1 MLLKHLR
8 QLIRKNRRAMPL
20 RVTANVSEKFLR
32 AWYNE
37 AFFEFKDNGESFVA
51 RIFGQWIG
59 NKPTTIWDVGA
70 NTGQWALE
78 VKSIIPT
85 AKIHCFEII
94 PTILSQL
101 KSNVSIHKH
110 ILVHDFGL
118 SDTQNTLIAHW
129 NPEYDQTSSISPRF
143 GSKYIQGPTT
153 ATTCRVNAAD
163 LVFESLGAPAFLK
176 IDVEGHEPAVL
187 RGAQKMLAS
196 SDGPVIIQVEYGD
209 TFIPSGSTLKELYT
223 LLEPHGFAIGRLY
236 PNHVEFKNYS
246 FSDDHFRM
254 GNYIAV
260 RHEGLKALLI

>member
-1 MLLKHLR
+1 MKPCKKASIRRTRIVSDASVSMLLKHLR

-110 ILVHDFGL
+110 NLYM
-118 SDTQNTLIAHW
+118 T
-129 NPEYDQTSSISPRF
+129 
-143 GSKYIQGPTT
+143 
-153 ATTCRVNAAD
+153 
-163 LVFESLGAPAFLK
+163 LVFQTHK
-176 IDVEGHEPAVL
+176 IL
-187 RGAQKMLAS
+187 
-196 SDGPVIIQVEYGD
+196 
-209 TFIPSGSTLKELYT
+209 
-223 LLEPHGFAIGRLY
+223 
-236 PNHVEFKNYS
+236 
-246 FSDDHFRM
+246 
-254 GNYIAV
+254 
-260 RHEGLKALLI
+260 